1 MPSPT
6 GLIDLRSDTVTH
18 PTPEMREAMYR
29 AEVGDDVYGEDP
41 TVNRLEEIAAAK
53 VGKEAAVYVT
63 SGTMGNIVSLLSQTT
78 RGQEIICE
86 AGAHIFVNEVA
97 NLAMFG
103 GCQIRAL
110 MGHYGAMDPDEVETA
125 IRTENVHYPR
135 TALIAHENTNNAAG
149 GTILPLDYL
158 AKIKGIA
165 ERHGLKVHMD
175 GARLFNAAAGLDV
188 EAREITKHADSVQCC
203 LSKGLCAPIGG
214 FVAGTKEFAKE
225 ARRYRKALGGGLRQ
239 AGIVAAAGIVALE
252 KMTLRL
258 GEDHANAKRLAAGL
272 AEIPGISVDLGAV
285 QTNIIRLSTVEGH
298 LTAPELAAKLKGKG
312 ILIGPQNARAIRMV
326 THYYVSAADVDKTLA
341 ATREAMAAGAK

>member
-1 MPSPT
+1 MPSPN

-86 AGAHIFVNEVA
+86 AGAHIFVNEVG

-103 GCQIRAL
+103 GCQMRAIK
-110 MGHYGAMDPDEVETA
+110 GHYGAMDPAEVEAA
-125 IRTENVHYPR
+125 IRAENVHYPR

-165 ERHGLKVHMD
+165 ENHNIKVHMD
-175 GARLFNAAAGLDV
+175 GARLFNAAAGLGV
-188 EAREITKHADSVQCC
+188 EPKDITKYADTVQCC
-203 LSKGLCAPIGG
+203 LSKGLCAPMGG

-239 AGIVAAAGIVALE
+239 SGIAAAAGIIALE
-252 KMTLRL
+252 KMSLRL
-258 GEDHANAKRLAAGL
+258 GEDHARAKRLATGL
-272 AEIPGISVDLGAV
+272 AEIPGMDVDLDSV
-285 QTNIIRLSTVEGH
+285 QTNIIRFSTKEGY
-298 LTAPELAAKLKGKG
+298 LTAPELAAKCKEQG
-312 ILIGPQNARAIRMV
+312 ILFGPQNKRAIRMV
-326 THYYVSAADVDKTLA
+326 THYYISDADVDKTLA
-341 ATREAMAAGAK
+341 AVREAMAR

>member
-103 GCQIRAL
+103 GCQMRAVK
-110 MGHYGAMDPDEVETA
+110 GHYGAMNPDEVEAA
-125 IRTENVHYPR
+125 IRAENVHYPR

-149 GTILPLDYL
+149 GTLLPLDYL
-158 AKIKGIA
+158 AKIKNIA
-165 ERHGLKVHMD
+165 ENHGLKVHID
-175 GARLFNAAAGLDV
+175 GARLFNAAAGLGV
-188 EAREITKHADSVQCC
+188 EPKEITKYADSVQCC

-239 AGIVAAAGIVALE
+239 SGITAAAGIIAIE
-252 KMTLRL
+252 KMSLRL
-258 GEDHANAKRLAAGL
+258 GEDHARAKRLATGL
-272 AEIPGISVDLGAV
+272 AEIPGMDVDMGSV
-285 QTNIIRLSTVEGH
+285 QTNIIRFGIKEGYLS
-298 LTAPELAAKLKGKG
+298 APELAAKCKEKG
-312 ILIGPQNARAIRMV
+312 ILFGPQGQRAIRMV
-326 THYYVSAADVDKTLA
+326 THYYISDADVEKTLE
-341 ATREAMAAGAK
+341 ATREAMAR